1 LANAKNVRGLTKIAQ
16 SHQAGL
22 RDFEVTPMPS
32 MEDPATLRPIR
43 EREFLEKTPK
53 LPHLL

>member
-32 MEDPATLRPIR
+32 MEDPATLRPIK
-43 EREFLEKTPK
+43 ERELLEKTPK